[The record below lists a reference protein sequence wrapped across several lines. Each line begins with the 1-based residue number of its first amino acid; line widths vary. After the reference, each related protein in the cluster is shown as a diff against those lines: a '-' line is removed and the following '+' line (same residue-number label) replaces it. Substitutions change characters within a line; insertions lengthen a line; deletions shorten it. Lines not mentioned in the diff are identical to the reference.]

1 MYVRKVILEIISVSL
16 MFENWFDTQSLKMF
30 TLNLQVVG
38 TNIVVAA
45 TAKSA
50 DAAAATEVIDHGC

>member
-1 MYVRKVILEIISVSL
+1 
-16 MFENWFDTQSLKMF
+16 MF

-50 DAAAATEVIDHGC
+50 DAAAAAEVIDHGC